1 MSALAHVARLLAE
14 RGTPFALIGAGALAV
29 HGVSRATQDLDLL
42 VVDPACLDMRYW
54 ERARSAGLAVS
65 IRKGDADDPLLG
77 VVSVTAGDA
86 PLDVVVARHAWQ
98 AAIPGRSR
106 RVEIEGISVPV
117 ARPADL
123 VLLKLYAGGPQDAWD
138 IVQLLAGSERQ
149 AIIREVE
156 AGLAPLPEQSRRLW
170 RRLLAEQRPEGR
182 A

>member
-1 MSALAHVARLLAE
+1 VSALAEVARLLAE

-42 VVDPACLDMRYW
+42 VADPACLDLTYW

-77 VVSVTAGDA
+77 VVSVVAGDA
-86 PLDVVVARHAWQ
+86 PLDVVVVRHAWQ
-98 AAIPGRSR
+98 AAIPRRSQP
-106 RVEIEGISVPV
+106 VEIEGVTVPV
-117 ARPADL
+117 ARPGDL
-123 VLLKLYAGGPQDAWD
+123 ILLKLYAGGPQDAWD
-138 IVQLLAGSERQ
+138 IVQLLAGSEGQ

-156 AGLAPLPEQSRRLW
+156 GGLAPLPEESRRLW
-170 RRLLAEQRPEGR
+170 RRLVAEHRPGGR